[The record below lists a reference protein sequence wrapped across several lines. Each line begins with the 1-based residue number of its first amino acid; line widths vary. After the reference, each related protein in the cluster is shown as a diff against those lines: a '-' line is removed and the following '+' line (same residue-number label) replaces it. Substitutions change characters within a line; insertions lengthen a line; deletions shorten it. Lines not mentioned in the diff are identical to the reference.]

1 MIDRQ
6 PFDLKTYVRDIA
18 TRPCF
23 ICGLIE
29 NDPACFHHRIFEDDE
44 TIIFLS
50 KYQTLP
56 GYCLVCPRE
65 HREDLAQDM
74 STDEYLRLQEKV
86 HLLSRA
92 LKSVFDAERIY
103 VLSLGS
109 RQANSHLHFHVVP
122 LPAGLPLEKQ
132 QYHALMAEHGV
143 LQMPENEMAEL
154 ARRIAEAYHAEGTN
168 RC

>member
-1 MIDRQ
+1 MKDRL
-6 PFDLKTYVRDIA
+6 PFDLKAYVHDIA

-23 ICGLIE
+23 ICGLVE
-29 NDPACFHHRIFEDDE
+29 NEPACFHHRIFEDDE

-50 KYQTLP
+50 KYPTLP

-65 HREDLAQDM
+65 HLEDLAEDM

-86 HLLSRA
+86 HILSKA
-92 LKSVFDAERIY
+92 LKKVFDAERIY

-109 RQANSHLHFHVVP
+109 QQANSHLHFHVVP
-122 LPAGLPLEKQ
+122 LPAGVPFEKQ

-143 LQMPENEMAEL
+143 LQIPDDQMAEL
-154 ARRIAEAYHAEGTN
+154 AQRVAEAYCSERTS
-168 RC
+168 RS